1 MLLQLEEHVGCFD
14 LDHKTAHT
22 CPGGRVIAPVLTLGF
37 APCHGQVTLSPF
49 SLPYTQRP
57 ALVSADVLHRV
68 EFAPLHNEERDAATV
83 SGQPNALTGEPNSR
97 PGGGCLTITSES
109 ATICPELVQGA
120 AE

>member
-1 MLLQLEEHVGCFD
+1 MSLQIEEHVGCFD

-22 CPGGRVIAPVLTLGF
+22 CPGGRVIAPVLTLEF

-97 PGGGCLTITSES
+97 PGGGCFTITSES